1 MKTFKELSTEVDEA
15 LSFSARRAVSRRMV
29 KQNKK
34 PSVQFRKAKNMLRVL
49 PINKARK
56 RAAKMVRAWVKQK
69 LAGKGKDLAG
79 MSVAEKERLEIKADK
94 KIAKMGKKY
103 SGLVRKKT
111 KVIIKKHAARKKSL
125 LAKDTPG
132 Q

>member
-49 PINKARK
+49 PISKARK
-56 RAAKMVRAWVKQK
+56 RAAKMVRTWVKQK
-69 LAGKGKDLAG
+69 LAGKGKDLVG
-79 MSVAEKERLEIKADK
+79 MSVAEKERLEIKTDK
-94 KIAKMGKKY
+94 KIAKMGKKF

>member
-15 LSFSARRAVSRRMV
+15 LSFGARRAVSRRMV

-94 KIAKMGKKY
+94 KITKMGKKY
-103 SGLVRKKT
+103 IGLVRKKT

>member
-94 KIAKMGKKY
+94 KIAKMGKKF
-103 SGLVRKKT
+103 SGLVKKKT

>member
-1 MKTFKELSTEVDEA
+1 
-15 LSFSARRAVSRRMV
+15 
-29 KQNKK
+29 
-34 PSVQFRKAKNMLRVL
+34 
-49 PINKARK
+49 
-56 RAAKMVRAWVKQK
+56 
-69 LAGKGKDLAG
+69 

-94 KIAKMGKKY
+94 KIAKMGKKF

>member
-49 PINKARK
+49 PINKAIK
-56 RAAKMVRAWVKQK
+56 RAAKMVRTWVKQK
-69 LAGKGKDLAG
+69 LAGKGKDLVG
-79 MSVAEKERLEIKADK
+79 MSVAEKERLEIKTDK
-94 KIAKMGKKY
+94 KIAKMGKKF
-103 SGLVRKKT
+103 SGLVKKKT
-111 KVIIKKHAARKKSL
+111 FVIIKKHAARKKSL

>member
-1 MKTFKELSTEVDEA
+1 MKTYKELSTEVDEA
-15 LSFSARRAVSRRMV
+15 LSFGARRAVSRRMV

-94 KIAKMGKKY
+94 KITKMGKKY
-103 SGLVRKKT
+103 IGLVRKKT

>member
-69 LAGKGKDLAG
+69 LAGKVKDLAG
-79 MSVAEKERLEIKADK
+79 MSVADKERLEIKADK
-94 KIAKMGKKY
+94 KITKMGKKY
-103 SGLVRKKT
+103 IGLVRKKT

>member
-1 MKTFKELSTEVDEA
+1 
-15 LSFSARRAVSRRMV
+15 
-29 KQNKK
+29 
-34 PSVQFRKAKNMLRVL
+34 MLRVL

-94 KIAKMGKKY
+94 KITKMGKKY
-103 SGLVRKKT
+103 IGLVRKKT

-125 LAKDTPG
+125 LAKATPG

>member
-94 KIAKMGKKY
+94 KITKMGKKY
-103 SGLVRKKT
+103 IGLVRKKT

>member
-15 LSFSARRAVSRRMV
+15 LSFGARRAVSRRMV

-56 RAAKMVRAWVKQK
+56 RAAKMVRTWVKQK
-69 LAGKGKDLAG
+69 LAGKGKDLVG
-79 MSVAEKERLEIKADK
+79 MSVAEKERLEIKTDK
-94 KIAKMGKKY
+94 KIAKMGKKF
-103 SGLVRKKT
+103 SGLVKKKT
-111 KVIIKKHAARKKSL
+111 FVIIKKHAARKKSL

>member
-15 LSFSARRAVSRRMV
+15 LSFGARRAVSRRMV

-49 PINKARK
+49 PISKARK
-56 RAAKMVRAWVKQK
+56 RAAKMVRTWVKQK
-69 LAGKGKDLAG
+69 LAGKGKDLVG
-79 MSVAEKERLEIKADK
+79 MSVAEKERLEIKTDK
-94 KIAKMGKKY
+94 KIAKMGKKF
-103 SGLVRKKT
+103 SGLVKKKT
-111 KVIIKKHAARKKSL
+111 FVIIKKHAARKKSL

>member
-15 LSFSARRAVSRRMV
+15 LSFGARRAVSRRMV

-56 RAAKMVRAWVKQK
+56 RAAKMVRTWVKQK
-69 LAGKGKDLAG
+69 LAGKGKDLVG
-79 MSVAEKERLEIKADK
+79 MSVAEKERLEIKTEK
-94 KIAKMGKKY
+94 KIAKMGKKF
-103 SGLVRKKT
+103 SGLVKKKT
-111 KVIIKKHAARKKSL
+111 FVIIKKHAARKKSL

>member
-49 PINKARK
+49 PISKARK
-56 RAAKMVRAWVKQK
+56 RAAKMVRTWVKQK

-79 MSVAEKERLEIKADK
+79 MSVAEKERLEIKTDK
-94 KIAKMGKKY
+94 KIAKMGKKF
-103 SGLVRKKT
+103 SGLVKKKT
-111 KVIIKKHAARKKSL
+111 FVIIKKHAARKKSL

>member
-94 KIAKMGKKY
+94 KITKMGKKF
-103 SGLVRKKT
+103 SGLVKKKT
-111 KVIIKKHAARKKSL
+111 FVIIKKHAARKKSL

>member
-15 LSFSARRAVSRRMV
+15 LSFGARRAVSRRMV

-56 RAAKMVRAWVKQK
+56 RAAKMVRTWVKQK

-79 MSVAEKERLEIKADK
+79 MSVAEKERLEIKTDK
-94 KIAKMGKKY
+94 KIAKMGKKF
-103 SGLVRKKT
+103 SGLVKKKT
-111 KVIIKKHAARKKSL
+111 FVIIKKHAARKKSL

>member
-15 LSFSARRAVSRRMV
+15 LSFGARRAVSRRMI

-56 RAAKMVRAWVKQK
+56 RAAKMVRTWVKQK
-69 LAGKGKDLAG
+69 LAGKGKDLVG
-79 MSVAEKERLEIKADK
+79 MSVAEKERLEIKTDK
-94 KIAKMGKKY
+94 KIAKMGKKF
-103 SGLVRKKT
+103 SGLVKKKT
-111 KVIIKKHAARKKSL
+111 FVIIKKHAARKKSL

>member
-94 KIAKMGKKY
+94 KITKM
-103 SGLVRKKT
+103 
-111 KVIIKKHAARKKSL
+111 IKKLK
-125 LAKDTPG
+125 G
-132 Q
+132 EE

>member
-34 PSVQFRKAKNMLRVL
+34 PYVQFRKAKNMLRVL

-56 RAAKMVRAWVKQK
+56 SAAKLVRAWGKQQ

-94 KIAKMGKKY
+94 KITKMGKKY
-103 SGLVRKKT
+103 IGLVRKKT

>member
-1 MKTFKELSTEVDEA
+1 MKTFKELSTEVDES

-49 PINKARK
+49 PIDKARK
-56 RAAKMVRAWVKQK
+56 RAAKMVRAWVKQTI
-69 LAGKGKDLAG
+69 AGKGKDLAG

-94 KIAKMGKKY
+94 KITKMGKKY

>member
-1 MKTFKELSTEVDEA
+1 MKTFKELSTEVGEA

-94 KIAKMGKKY
+94 KITKMGKKY
-103 SGLVRKKT
+103 IGLVRKKT

>member
-1 MKTFKELSTEVDEA
+1 MKTFKELFTEVDEA

-49 PINKARK
+49 AINKARK
-56 RAAKMVRAWVKQK
+56 RAAKMVRGWVKQK

-94 KIAKMGKKY
+94 KITKMGKKY
-103 SGLVRKKT
+103 IGLVRKKT

>member
-94 KIAKMGKKY
+94 KITKMGKKY
-103 SGLVRKKT
+103 IGLVRKKT

-125 LAKDTPG
+125 LAKDTT
-132 Q
+132 

>member
-49 PINKARK
+49 PIDKARK

-69 LAGKGKDLAG
+69 IAGKGKDLAG

-94 KIAKMGKKY
+94 KIVKMGKKF
-103 SGLVRKKT
+103 SGLVKKKT
-111 KVIIKKHAARKKSL
+111 FVIIKKHAARKKSL

>member
-1 MKTFKELSTEVDEA
+1 MKTYKELSTEVDEA
-15 LSFSARRAVSRRMV
+15 LSFGARRAVSRRMV

-56 RAAKMVRAWVKQK
+56 RAAKMVRTWVKQK
-69 LAGKGKDLAG
+69 LAGKGKDLVG
-79 MSVAEKERLEIKADK
+79 MSVAEKERLEIKTDK
-94 KIAKMGKKY
+94 KIAKMGKKF
-103 SGLVRKKT
+103 SGLVKKKT
-111 KVIIKKHAARKKSL
+111 FVIIKKHAARKKSL

>member
-49 PINKARK
+49 PINKASK
-56 RAAKMVRAWVKQK
+56 RAAKMVRTWVKQK
-69 LAGKGKDLAG
+69 LAGKGKDLVG
-79 MSVAEKERLEIKADK
+79 MSVAEKERLEIKTDK
-94 KIAKMGKKY
+94 KIAKMGKKF
-103 SGLVRKKT
+103 SGLVKKKT
-111 KVIIKKHAARKKSL
+111 FVIIKKHAARKKSL

>member
-49 PINKARK
+49 PISKARK
-56 RAAKMVRAWVKQK
+56 RAAKMVRTWVKQK
-69 LAGKGKDLAG
+69 LAGKGKDLVG
-79 MSVAEKERLEIKADK
+79 MSVAEKERLEIKTDK
-94 KIAKMGKKY
+94 KIAKMGKKF
-103 SGLVRKKT
+103 SGLVKKKT
-111 KVIIKKHAARKKSL
+111 FVIIKKHAARKKSL

>member
-94 KIAKMGKKY
+94 KITKMGKKY
-103 SGLVRKKT
+103 IGLVRKKT
-111 KVIIKKHAARKKSL
+111 KVIIKKHAARKKRL

>member
-1 MKTFKELSTEVDEA
+1 MGANLSV
-15 LSFSARRAVSRRMV
+15 VSDD
-29 KQNKK
+29 
-34 PSVQFRKAKNMLRVL
+34 S
-49 PINKARK
+49 
-56 RAAKMVRAWVKQK
+56 
-69 LAGKGKDLAG
+69 D

-125 LAKDTPG
+125 MKKRLERI
-132 Q
+132 

>member
-49 PINKARK
+49 PISKARK
-56 RAAKMVRAWVKQK
+56 RAAKMVRTWVKQK

-79 MSVAEKERLEIKADK
+79 MSVAEKERLEIKAYK
-94 KIAKMGKKY
+94 KIAKMGKKF

>member
-15 LSFSARRAVSRRMV
+15 LSFGARRAVSRRMI

-56 RAAKMVRAWVKQK
+56 RAAKMVRTWVKQK
-69 LAGKGKDLAG
+69 LAGKGKDLVG
-79 MSVAEKERLEIKADK
+79 MSVAEKERLEIKTDK
-94 KIAKMGKKY
+94 KIAKMGKKF
-103 SGLVRKKT
+103 SGLVKKKT

-125 LAKDTPG
+125 LAKAPPG
-132 Q
+132 P